1 MDLARL
7 VRIAGVFA
15 AGWVVL
21 YLRFSSGVVPATEVD
36 RFVHWG
42 LLTIAFLLG
51 AGGGALEVN
60 DSGSVV
66 RRDVLFGVSGALATF
81 SILRFAGLA

>member
-1 MDLARL
+1 MDSTRR
-7 VRIAGVFA
+7 VRIAGIFV
-15 AGWVVL
+15 AGWAVL
-21 YLRFSSGVVPATEVD
+21 YLRFSSGLVPATEVD

-42 LLTIAFLLG
+42 LRTIAFLLG

-66 RRDVLFGVSGALATF
+66 RRDVLFGVSGALASF
-81 SILRFAGLA
+81 SICRFAGLA